1 MNYSY
6 AMGIGKQIYDLKKQG
21 FKIKKCGE
29 DYKVKFPRDKAKIWE
44 EFIAENLDIDYWNE
58 YLTEDN
64 ELIFIFKLKD
74 GMRRYEVK
82 NFESDEVLKLCEKLC
97 DCKFPSIK
105 DMLMNNKFY
114 RKIIGRINL

>member
-29 DYKVKFPRDKAKIWE
+29 DYKVKFPRDKARVWE

-64 ELIFIFKLKD
+64 EMIFIFKLKD

-82 NFESDEVLKLCEKLC
+82 NFENNDVLKLCEKLC

-114 RKIIGRINL
+114 RKIIGRIKL